1 MGDRLIV
8 TVFDTISY
16 WERTRA
22 ENYGLCYNLLVLMG
36 DRLIATVFGKPS
48 GTHGRQAICNLAS
61 DFAFLVLM
69 GDRLIVNTV
78 FYACMSRSTI
88 KFTLLP
94 VLFIVRVIKGM
105 SKSRE

>member
-1 MGDRLIV
+1 MRLARR
-8 TVFDTISY
+8 VFVV
-16 WERTRA
+16 
-22 ENYGLCYNLLVLMG
+22 LCEAVRGHHFLLGTNPGGELWFVLQ
-36 DRLIATVFGKPS
+36 PS
-48 GTHGRQAICNLAS
+48 GTHGRQTDYNLAS

-94 VLFIVRVIKGM
+94 VLSIVRVITGM